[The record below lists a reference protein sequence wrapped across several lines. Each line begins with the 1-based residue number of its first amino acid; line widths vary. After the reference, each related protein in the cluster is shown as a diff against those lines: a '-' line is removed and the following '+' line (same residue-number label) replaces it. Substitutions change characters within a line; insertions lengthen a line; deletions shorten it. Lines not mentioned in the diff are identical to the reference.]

1 MKQKTSLCFLS
12 EEILDLALR
21 NRLMGYQKID
31 QPWKWPK
38 ETHWIYTTSASHWPH
53 LMKSITARQDNEFF
67 ILLQSCFLKLFEKQ
81 ANFVEQFQKKLHI
94 ETISTY
100 LIAVLKTS
108 RYNSASSERNSY
120 PMKAFTTDIPKNIS

>member
-12 EEILDLALR
+12 EEILDLAVR

-81 ANFVEQFQKKLHI
+81 ANFVEQFQKNYILKSFLPTSSQSWKLLG
-94 ETISTY
+94 TIQPPQKEIHTQWRPSQLTFQ
-100 LIAVLKTS
+100 KT
-108 RYNSASSERNSY
+108 
-120 PMKAFTTDIPKNIS
+120 